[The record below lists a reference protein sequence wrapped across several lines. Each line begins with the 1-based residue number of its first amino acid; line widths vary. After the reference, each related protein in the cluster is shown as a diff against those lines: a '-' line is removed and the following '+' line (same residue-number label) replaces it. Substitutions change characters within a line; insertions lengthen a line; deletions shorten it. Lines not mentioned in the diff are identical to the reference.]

1 MNTAKFVLGT
11 IVLVCWALDLLVN
24 AANHGEDKKPQEY
37 NFWATLIG
45 KIIDFI
51 ILAIG
56 GFWFFM

>member
-1 MNTAKFVLGT
+1 MNTGKIVVGT

-24 AANHGEDKKPQEY
+24 AAKHGEDKELQEY
-37 NFWATLIG
+37 NFWGTLIG

-56 GFWFFM
+56 GFWFFI

>member
-1 MNTAKFVLGT
+1 MSTAKIVVGT

-24 AANHGEDKKPQEY
+24 AAYHGGDKKPQEY
-37 NFWATLIG
+37 NFWACLIG